1 MSRVS
6 NRNCPYRLHYIDSGG
21 VASSRILVRQTWSGQ
36 QDVADLYV
44 IVAKSSIL
52 LHRQQYRH
60 HIAVAF
66 GYLAAAKRITEIT
79 TLAVAYAAARCRE
92 SFRSIR
98 PLIFVENVK
107 TICVIIHVKL
117 QTVHHIIVRQCNLK
131 AQRVAWLHVRTVE
144 RDIVRRV
151 SVCPNLDVMQSA
163 VGVVGV

>member
-21 VASSRILVRQTWSGQ
+21 VASSRILVCQTGSGQ

-79 TLAVAYAAARCRE
+79 SLAVAYAAVGSRE
-92 SFRSIR
+92 SLGSIR
-98 PLIFVENVK
+98 PFVLVEDVK

-131 AQRVAWLHVRTVE
+131 AQRVAWLHVRTAE
-144 RDIVRRV
+144 RDIIGRI

-163 VGVVGV
+163 VGIVGV